1 MLSCLTETNSGD
13 YNPGSKKGE
22 IDYRW
27 VVVASL
33 FIIGFVAFGVRFS
46 FGVFFK
52 SLQKDFLLG
61 RATTS
66 SIFSVY
72 LALSALFSI
81 LGGWALDRFGAR
93 KVFAVTGFFTSLSLF
108 LTSMVTALWQL
119 FLTYSFLLA
128 LGTGPIY
135 VISMSTVSRLFAK
148 NRGLALGIVSSGS
161 SIGMISVSLISA
173 FLLTHYGWQNS
184 YLILSL
190 VAFFIMIPCGLV
202 LKKPS
207 AMSKVLQNTGY
218 KHNEKSHEL
227 SAINVTTLSDF
238 WLLISVLFLL
248 SFCSYAVLTHIVPHA
263 IDLGVSPIEAASMLS
278 FIGIG
283 SFLGRLVMGRVSDI
297 IGSKQG
303 MLICSILIG
312 ATMLWLIAS
321 SSLWMLYIFTIAFGF
336 GFGATAPLNAALI
349 GDCFGLR
356 HVGLIMGM
364 IEIGWGFGAA
374 CGPAL
379 TGFVFDI
386 CGNYFPAFL
395 GGGIAALLAA
405 ALILFI
411 HVPKT
416 DV

>member
-1 MLSCLTETNSGD
+1 M
-13 YNPGSKKGE
+13 
-22 IDYRW
+22 
-27 VVVASL
+27 
-33 FIIGFVAFGVRFS
+33 RFS

-321 SSLWMLYIFTIAFGF
+321 SSLWMLYIFTHCC
-336 GFGATAPLNAALI
+336 P
-349 GDCFGLR
+349 
-356 HVGLIMGM
+356 
-364 IEIGWGFGAA
+364 
-374 CGPAL
+374 
-379 TGFVFDI
+379 
-386 CGNYFPAFL
+386 GNFFES
-395 GGGIAALLAA
+395 
-405 ALILFI
+405 FI
-411 HVPKT
+411 T
-416 DV
+416 L